1 MTRHS
6 KARAASRKPIVWQSP
21 KKTRYHP
28 TFMRPVPQTDT
39 RGRVEHTKA
48 HGLTTVK
55 ELGKLAL

>member
-1 MTRHS
+1 MTRPPGHRRL
-6 KARAASRKPIVWQSP
+6 KCAVGAA